1 MENIAQTSAFTDIS
15 RFGALRA
22 DAKRGA
28 DSAIDQVA
36 KEFEALFIQQMLKA
50 AREASV
56 EGGLFN
62 SRDLKLFREMMDSQI
77 ALSMA
82 DQGGLGFADVLRGQ
96 LGFDSTETEI
106 PAHQLPQAIGLPS
119 RSASLPAAIA
129 PSIEPTSKVGTVE
142 HETIATSGK
151 IQSSERSDDFVRS
164 LLPEARK
171 AATKLGLDPNI
182 LIAQAALETG
192 WGRHTIADANGR
204 SSNNYF
210 AIKANSNWGGDRVD
224 VQTLEYIDKR
234 PVRINAQFR
243 AYADAASAF
252 EDYVAFLQDNRRYA
266 AALQHGGDSRKFVTG
281 LQDAGYATDPAYAT
295 KILALKGR
303 ITAQSMHAA
312 K

>member
-15 RFGALRA
+15 RFSALRA

-28 DSAIDQVA
+28 GSAVDAVA

-96 LGFDSTETEI
+96 LGFSATPTPVAEL
-106 PAHQLPQAIGLPS
+106 QLPQPIALPS
-119 RSASLPAAIA
+119 RSESLPAAN
-129 PSIEPTSKVGTVE
+129 SSRFDVTSKIEVIENETV
-142 HETIATSGK
+142 ATSHK
-151 IQSSERSDDFVRS
+151 TQSLGHTADFVQA

-171 AATKLGLDPNI
+171 AATELGLDPNV

-192 WGRHTIADANGR
+192 WGRHTIAHPNGR

-210 AIKANSNWGGDRVD
+210 AIKADTNWGGDKVD

-243 AYADAASAF
+243 AYPDAANAF
-252 EDYVAFLQDNRRYA
+252 EDYVAFLQNSPRYA
-266 AALQHGGDSRKFVTG
+266 TALLHGGDSKKFITG
-281 LQDAGYATDPAYAT
+281 LQNAGYATDPVYAA
-295 KILALKGR
+295 KILALKNQ
-303 ITAQSMHAA
+303 IAAQSLHAA